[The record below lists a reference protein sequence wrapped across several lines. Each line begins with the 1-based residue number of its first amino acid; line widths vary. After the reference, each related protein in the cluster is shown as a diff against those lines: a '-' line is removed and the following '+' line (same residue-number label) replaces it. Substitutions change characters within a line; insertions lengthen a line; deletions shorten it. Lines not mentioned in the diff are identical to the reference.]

1 MKITELILNDTRTT
15 KEYLNGYFST
25 IECGNV
31 NAKADEAVIKNID
44 MNKLN
49 SKTEEYF
56 ATTLMAGNNV
66 VKMDKQYNRAKT
78 KQASNKLAEE
88 QLSEETEMLNA

>member
-1 MKITELILNDTRTT
+1 MKITELMLNDTRTT

-31 NAKADEAVIKNID
+31 NAKANEAVIKNID
-44 MNKLN
+44 MKKLN
-49 SKTEEYF
+49 NKVEEYF
-56 ATTLMAGNNV
+56 ATTLMANSNIE
-66 VKMDKQYNRAKT
+66 KMDKQYNRAKT

-88 QLSEETEMLNA
+88 QVNEESEMLNA